1 MGSACLV
8 ASERNGALPPSRI
21 GIGMNVKNEK
31 LWTVSEV
38 VEFFQVEETLVV
50 DLEEE
55 EVIQPIQRKGQTS
68 KFFSADELE
77 KVRLAKIL
85 VEEMGV
91 NVAGVD
97 VILRMR
103 QNLIEMR
110 AQFDSILE
118 DVAKR
123 LRESTKDGS

>member
-1 MGSACLV
+1 
-8 ASERNGALPPSRI
+8 
-21 GIGMNVKNEK
+21 MNVKDEK
-31 LWTVSEV
+31 LWTISEV
-38 VEFFQVEETLVV
+38 VEFFQIEETFVV

-55 EVIQPIQRKGQTS
+55 EVIQPIQREGQKG
-68 KFFSADELE
+68 KLFSADELE

-110 AQFDSILE
+110 AQFDAILD

-123 LRESTKDGS
+123 LRDTIKDGS

>member
-1 MGSACLV
+1 MS
-8 ASERNGALPPSRI
+8 
-21 GIGMNVKNEK
+21 VKNEK

-38 VEFFQVEETLVV
+38 VEFFQIEERFVL

-55 EVIQPIQRKGQTS
+55 EVIHPIHRKGQEV
-68 KFFSADELE
+68 KLFSADELE

-110 AQFDSILE
+110 AQFDAILE
-118 DVAKR
+118 DVAER
-123 LRESTKDGS
+123 LRNTIKDGS

>member
-1 MGSACLV
+1 M
-8 ASERNGALPPSRI
+8 
-21 GIGMNVKNEK
+21 KFKDEK
-31 LWTVSEV
+31 LWTVTEV
-38 VEFFQVEETLVV
+38 VEFFQIEERFVV

-55 EVIQPIQRKGQTS
+55 EVIHPIHGEGETGKL
-68 KFFSADELE
+68 FSADELE

-110 AQFDSILE
+110 AQFDAILE
-118 DVAKR
+118 DVAGR
-123 LRESTKDGS
+123 LRETIKDGT

>member
-1 MGSACLV
+1 
-8 ASERNGALPPSRI
+8 
-21 GIGMNVKNEK
+21 MNVKDEK

-38 VEFFQVEETLVV
+38 VEFFQIEETFVV

-55 EVIQPIQRKGQTS
+55 EVIQPIQREGQKG
-68 KFFSADELE
+68 KLFSADELE

-110 AQFDSILE
+110 AQFDAILD

-123 LRESTKDGS
+123 LRDTIKDGS

>member
-1 MGSACLV
+1 MSGKPFP
-8 ASERNGALPPSRI
+8 ET
-21 GIGMNVKNEK
+21 GIEMNVKDERF
-31 LWTVSEV
+31 WRVSEV
-38 VEFFQVEETLVV
+38 VEFFQIEERFVV

-55 EVIQPIQRKGQTS
+55 EVIHPIYREGETDKL
-68 KFFSADELE
+68 FSADELE

-85 VEEMGV
+85 IEEMGV

-118 DVAKR
+118 DVAGR
-123 LRESTKDGS
+123 LRDTIKDGS

>member
-1 MGSACLV
+1 MS
-8 ASERNGALPPSRI
+8 
-21 GIGMNVKNEK
+21 VKNGK
-31 LWTVSEV
+31 FWTVSEV
-38 VEFFQVEETLVV
+38 VEIFQIEERFVV

-55 EVIQPIQRKGQTS
+55 EVIHPIHGEGRADKL
-68 KFFSADELE
+68 FSADELE

-110 AQFDSILE
+110 AQFDAILE
-118 DVAKR
+118 DVAER
-123 LRESTKDGS
+123 LRDTIKDGS

>member
-1 MGSACLV
+1 
-8 ASERNGALPPSRI
+8 
-21 GIGMNVKNEK
+21 MNVKDER
-31 LWTVSEV
+31 LWTVTEV
-38 VEFFQVEETLVV
+38 VEFFQIEERFVV

-55 EVIQPIQRKGQTS
+55 EVIHPVHGEGRAGKL
-68 KFFSADELE
+68 FSADELE

-103 QNLIEMR
+103 QNLFEMR
-110 AQFDSILE
+110 AQFDAILE
-118 DVAKR
+118 DVAER
-123 LRESTKDGS
+123 LRETIKDGS

>member
-1 MGSACLV
+1 
-8 ASERNGALPPSRI
+8 
-21 GIGMNVKNEK
+21 MNVKDERF
-31 LWTVSEV
+31 WRVSEV
-38 VEFFQVEETLVV
+38 VEFFQIEERLVV

-55 EVIQPIQRKGQTS
+55 EVIHPLCREGETDKL
-68 KFFSADELE
+68 FSADELE

-110 AQFDSILE
+110 AQFDAILE
-118 DVAKR
+118 DVAER
-123 LRESTKDGS
+123 LRDTIKDGS

>member
-1 MGSACLV
+1 MSI
-8 ASERNGALPPSRI
+8 ED
-21 GIGMNVKNEK
+21 EK

-38 VEFFQVEETLVV
+38 VEFFQIEETLVV

-55 EVIQPIQRKGQTS
+55 EVIEPIQRKGQES
-68 KFFSADELE
+68 KLFSADELE

-118 DVAKR
+118 DVAER
-123 LRESTKDGS
+123 LRESTKDDS